1 MNVAKTYQNW
11 EQYGEIIT
19 LNNKQYVDMKKP
31 NSDVIKRVRVYS
43 DNEYKRLYGTVKSN
57 SITPNKTKNLK
68 TEYTQQKKVLGFQKG
83 YIHIV
88 RGNIKKYDSWLRK
101 STARY
106 HRGWGWYFVSE
117 SPLPTD
123 LPKELKLIKLPWK
136 SVGKENGA
144 LKDEN
149 LLSNIINNL

>member
-1 MNVAKTYQNW
+1 MNVAKTYQTW
-11 EQYGEIIT
+11 EQCGEIIT

-43 DNEYKRLYGTVKSN
+43 DNEYKRLYGTVGTN
-57 SITPNKTKNLK
+57 SVTPNKIK
-68 TEYTQQKKVLGFQKG
+68 TSEAEYTQQKKVLGFQKG

-106 HRGWGWYFVSE
+106 HRGWGWYFISE

-123 LPKELKLIKLPWK
+123 LPKELNLVKLPWE

-144 LKDEN
+144 LKSEK
-149 LLSNIINNL
+149 IIANTLNSL

>member
-57 SITPNKTKNLK
+57 SVTPNKIK
-68 TEYTQQKKVLGFQKG
+68 T
-83 YIHIV
+83 
-88 RGNIKKYDSWLRK
+88 
-101 STARY
+101 
-106 HRGWGWYFVSE
+106 
-117 SPLPTD
+117 
-123 LPKELKLIKLPWK
+123 
-136 SVGKENGA
+136 
-144 LKDEN
+144 
-149 LLSNIINNL
+149 